1 VFAWRGI
8 VHRVAGVVMLA
19 GGAWHI
25 GYLAFTKPGRQLFLD
40 LLPRWNDL
48 TDPFKVLRYNLGL
61 TEDKP
66 KFGRFSYIEKS
77 EYWALVWGTLIMGAT
92 GAILWFDNTS
102 MGLFTKLGFDIS
114 RTIHFYEAILA
125 TLAIIVWH
133 LYFVIFNP
141 DIYPMNL
148 SWLTGRMSE
157 EEMHEEHPLELERL
171 KDAGQHHAPG
181 EPMPP
186 PPADDEKK

>member
-1 VFAWRGI
+1 
-8 VHRVAGVVMLA
+8 
-19 GGAWHI
+19 
-25 GYLAFTKPGRQLFLD
+25 
-40 LLPRWNDL
+40 
-48 TDPFKVLRYNLGL
+48 VLRYNLGL
-61 TEDKP
+61 TADKP
-66 KFGRFSYIEKS
+66 KFGRFSYVEKS

-114 RTIHFYEAILA
+114 RTVHFYEAILA

-157 EEMHEEHPLELERL
+157 EEMPRGASARARTPEGGRPAPR
-171 KDAGQHHAPG
+171 PG

-186 PPADDEKK
+186 PPADDTKR